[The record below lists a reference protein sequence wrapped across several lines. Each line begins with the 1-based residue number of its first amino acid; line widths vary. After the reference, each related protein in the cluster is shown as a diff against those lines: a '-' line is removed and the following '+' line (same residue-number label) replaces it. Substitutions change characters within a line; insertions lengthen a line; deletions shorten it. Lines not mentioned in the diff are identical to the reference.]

1 MPQRANSGPKSAS
14 SSRLAFL
21 MVIGGA
27 ESHRVSS
34 DTLRA
39 LYGFTESEARL
50 ARCIVQGN
58 DLRRAANAVGVTY
71 GTARGYLKVIFD
83 KLAVH
88 TQAQLVSRILSDAS
102 T

>member
-1 MPQRANSGPKSAS
+1 
-14 SSRLAFL
+14 
-21 MVIGGA
+21 V
-27 ESHRVSS
+27 
-34 DTLRA
+34 

-58 DLRRAANAVGVTY
+58 DLRRAASAVGVTY